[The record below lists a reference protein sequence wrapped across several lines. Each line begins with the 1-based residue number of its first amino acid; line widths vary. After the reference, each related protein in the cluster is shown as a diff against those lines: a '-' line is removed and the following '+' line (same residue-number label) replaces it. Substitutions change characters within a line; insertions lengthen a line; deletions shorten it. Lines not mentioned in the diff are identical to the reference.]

1 MNTQKQIEY
10 WIKASELDWI
20 TANDIFNSGKNFHL
34 CLFMCHLTLEKIL
47 KALVIKITG
56 SFPPKTHNLLRL
68 AELSNLDLTDDKIH
82 FFEELNQ
89 FQLETRYPDDK
100 LSIYKIATKDF
111 TFEKINK
118 VRDAREWLMS
128 KI

>member
-10 WIKASELDWI
+10 WIQASEFDWA

-47 KALVIKITG
+47 KAIVIKITG
-56 SFPPKTHNLLRL
+56 YFPPKTHNLLRL
-68 AELSNLDLTDDKIH
+68 AELSKLDLTDDEIN

-89 FQLETRYPDDK
+89 FQLETRYPDEK

-118 VRDAREWLMS
+118 VRDAREWLML

>member
-10 WIKASELDWI
+10 WIQASEFDWA

-47 KALVIKITG
+47 KALVIRITG
-56 SFPPKTHNLLRL
+56 LFPPKTHNLLRL
-68 AELSNLDLTDDKIH
+68 AELAKLDLSSSELD
-82 FFEELNQ
+82 FLEALNQ
-89 FQLETRYPDDK
+89 FQLETRYPDEK
-100 LSIYKIATKDF
+100 FSLYKIATKDF
-111 TFEKINK
+111 TSDKIKNK
-118 VRDAREWLMS
+118 EFREWLMS

>member
-10 WIKASELDWI
+10 WIKAAELDWT

-34 CLFMCHLTLEKIL
+34 CLFIGHLTLEKIL
-47 KALVIKITG
+47 KALVIRVTG

-68 AELSNLDLTDDKIH
+68 AEIAKLDLENDVVN
-82 FFEELNQ
+82 FLEELNQ
-89 FQLETRYPDDK
+89 FQMETRYPDEK
-100 LSIYKIATKDF
+100 FSLYKIATKDF
-111 TFEKINK
+111 TSDKIK
-118 VRDAREWLMS
+118 KIKEFKEWLMS